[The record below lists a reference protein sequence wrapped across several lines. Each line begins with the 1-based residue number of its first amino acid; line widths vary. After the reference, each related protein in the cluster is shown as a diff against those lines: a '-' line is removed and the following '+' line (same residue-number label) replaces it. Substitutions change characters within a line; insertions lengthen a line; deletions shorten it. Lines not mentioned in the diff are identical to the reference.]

1 MLSFQGVKHL
11 NVSACLTWQNRKTQ
25 ISIFD
30 SFILNMFICTS
41 FVILKNIKITRC
53 VCFGLIWTGSYLSG
67 LSDVWSILG
76 EHLIHYG
83 VVIET
88 NFSNSKECV
97 CVCRECLCLKHAQK
111 LYLLH
116 DFLQSNLLSSTSFTY
131 INDNKTKVFI

>member
-67 LSDVWSILG
+67 LSDVRSILG

-97 CVCRECLCLKHAQK
+97 CVCVSWMFVLK
-111 LYLLH
+111 
-116 DFLQSNLLSSTSFTY
+116 TR
-131 INDNKTKVFI
+131 TKVIFATWFLTIKLTFFYFFYLHQR